1 MNSYLVASIVFGC
14 VFLASLVGMSLN
26 AVLPENHRSQA
37 SHDVIKLSTGM
48 ISVLASL
55 VLGLLIASV
64 KESFDTADTQMRNF
78 AANLILLDQTLRDWG
93 PETAKA
99 RGLLRDYT
107 ARSIEDHWPAES
119 DHAFVME
126 NRESGNVLNA
136 ARLAILQLIPNDPL
150 HHDLRESAVTLMEG
164 VLQTRWLLIE
174 HAESSIE
181 PVFLVILVTWIT
193 LIFVSFGY
201 NAPVNATV
209 VISFLICAGALAACL
224 FVIVEMDG
232 PFDGVIAISSR
243 PMRDALAHMTP

>member
-1 MNSYLVASIVFGC
+1 MNSYVVATTVFGC

-26 AVLPENHRSQA
+26 AILPETHRTQA

-64 KESFDTADTQMRNF
+64 KGSFDTADSQMRSF
-78 AANLILLDQTLRDWG
+78 AANLILLHQTLDDWG

-99 RGLLRDYT
+99 HALLRDYT

-119 DHAFVME
+119 DHSFVME
-126 NRESGNVLNA
+126 NRASGNVLDA
-136 ARLAILQLIPNDPL
+136 TRLAILQLIPNDPL
-150 HHDLRESAVTLMEG
+150 QHDLRESAVTLMNA

-181 PVFLVILVTWIT
+181 PVFLMVLVAWIT
-193 LIFVSFGY
+193 LIFLSFGY

-209 VISFLICAGALAACL
+209 IVSFFICAGALAACL

-232 PFDGVIAISSR
+232 PFDGVIAISSQ
-243 PMRDALAHMTP
+243 PMRNALAHMTP